1 MVVVKDVDCFELEKF
16 FGCICWCGVS
26 CCLWFGGV
34 EKVFEMLMLVWCV
47 LLFVVCGVRF
57 TVMGFLLNVH
67 SNGIA
72 CRTR

>member
-47 LLFVVCGVRF
+47 LLFVVWWG
-57 TVMGFLLNVH
+57 
-67 SNGIA
+67 
-72 CRTR
+72 